1 MTQVFEYYNTV
12 FLSLKQMEAELSS
25 AYKQLNNA
33 QSEYS
38 NAASLATQNL
48 NEVLETIEK
57 NTSKVKAFIDIAR
70 THTNQLNEASEPQV
84 YDSGLLSRLS
94 VQINTS
100 MADDPFAT
108 QLYTAATGQ
117 MMYLKKQKDVVISD
131 NSRQL
136 SDLKL
141 TLSTAQV
148 HAEALIKQIEAS
160 IKQYLYSAEF
170 DAFISELQ
178 NDYSVFGGQTA
189 YSVLPS
195 SKNGIISIG
204 SLEMPFPVPTGMES
218 AFIETTKG
226 LYDASKR
233 NISIPASISINRGAV
248 LTAEY
253 ENSTELDVLNGVQNI
268 ILNIARHYGQDFA
281 QITYIDPIRFNA
293 SSLGCLSRLVGHQNS
308 LIDAVPSSIEDVRKK
323 MKSIITEIN
332 IREARSEHLS
342 IQSKKKALYVF
353 HDFPQAYDANL
364 VMQIQQLCV
373 NAEHYG
379 IMVVLTHNK
388 SSKNYTSADVLQYIR
403 TISTNIIVQKNGF
416 EIKIAD
422 EPTPCCFKWYKAPS
436 TLPNDLEKTY
446 IEGRPILDLSNDYN
460 KRIGFT
466 GTPTYQKGYRA
477 LEKIPYGID
486 ENGNLQ
492 YLDFENSNFA
502 TFICGAARSGKSTLL
517 HTLIS
522 GLIKNNHPDDIEI
535 WLIDFKMTEF
545 SRYIS
550 HLPPHVRYII
560 LDESPELVYDIIDR
574 LTEILVKRQNMFK
587 GKWLK
592 LSDVPTEKY
601 MPSIMVIIDEFSVM
615 SQIIADSIASSNE
628 NYSVKLQMLLAKG
641 AALGL
646 HFIFASQGFTSGTRG
661 LNDFSKKQIQQRIA
675 MKTEY
680 NEIKETL
687 DIKSASDEDTALME
701 QLPVHHALTRIPA
714 DEHGNHLK
722 LSQVIYISDYTE
734 QEDMIDRISESFT
747 PVSKYDVTNANGYIC
762 KRPMVV
768 DGNLY
773 LAFAAKVEEI
783 KSYLE
788 SHRDLYEFND
798 EYTLFVGEPRRM
810 MSLYPLAIANEFCEN
825 ILLLS
830 TSNEKMAA
838 SSVLLSI
845 ARSLEIQGMQM
856 ELWSTK
862 KNPIYRQIKTD
873 CHDPMQTISDFDQI
887 CETIRELKAK
897 IQSKIE
903 NNKFFILLGFE
914 TLLTDMSYQAGDGS
928 GFSSNDLRTSVTY
941 EKRGKDEP
949 DLNSLLDALSR
960 GETLGISSQSPV
972 AEVSVSNTSK
982 GAYDARD
989 DLKFILANGPRLG
1002 YHFIMCFGTTGDF
1015 QQSKI
1020 DISVFKHKLIFR
1032 TAKADAMSIVGS
1044 GNATVVSELEDHSFR
1059 YSNGLDSLS
1068 FRPYLHKG
1076 LSWDGWQL
1084 AGGTVVNT
1092 VDEEE
1097 EYLL

>member
-1 MTQVFEYYNTV
+1 M
-12 FLSLKQMEAELSS
+12 
-25 AYKQLNNA
+25 
-33 QSEYS
+33 
-38 NAASLATQNL
+38 
-48 NEVLETIEK
+48 
-57 NTSKVKAFIDIAR
+57 
-70 THTNQLNEASEPQV
+70 
-84 YDSGLLSRLS
+84 
-94 VQINTS
+94 
-100 MADDPFAT
+100 
-108 QLYTAATGQ
+108 
-117 MMYLKKQKDVVISD
+117 
-131 NSRQL
+131 
-136 SDLKL
+136 
-141 TLSTAQV
+141 
-148 HAEALIKQIEAS
+148 
-160 IKQYLYSAEF
+160 
-170 DAFISELQ
+170 
-178 NDYSVFGGQTA
+178 
-189 YSVLPS
+189 
-195 SKNGIISIG
+195 
-204 SLEMPFPVPTGMES
+204 
-218 AFIETTKG
+218 
-226 LYDASKR
+226 
-233 NISIPASISINRGAV
+233 
-248 LTAEY
+248 
-253 ENSTELDVLNGVQNI
+253 
-268 ILNIARHYGQDFA
+268 
-281 QITYIDPIRFNA
+281 
-293 SSLGCLSRLVGHQNS
+293 
-308 LIDAVPSSIEDVRKK
+308 
-323 MKSIITEIN
+323 
-332 IREARSEHLS
+332 
-342 IQSKKKALYVF
+342 
-353 HDFPQAYDANL
+353 
-364 VMQIQQLCV
+364 
-373 NAEHYG
+373 
-379 IMVVLTHNK
+379 
-388 SSKNYTSADVLQYIR
+388 
-403 TISTNIIVQKNGF
+403 
-416 EIKIAD
+416 
-422 EPTPCCFKWYKAPS
+422 
-436 TLPNDLEKTY
+436 
-446 IEGRPILDLSNDYN
+446 
-460 KRIGFT
+460 
-466 GTPTYQKGYRA
+466 
-477 LEKIPYGID
+477 
-486 ENGNLQ
+486 
-492 YLDFENSNFA
+492 
-502 TFICGAARSGKSTLL
+502 
-517 HTLIS
+517 
-522 GLIKNNHPDDIEI
+522 
-535 WLIDFKMTEF
+535 
-545 SRYIS
+545 
-550 HLPPHVRYII
+550 
-560 LDESPELVYDIIDR
+560 
-574 LTEILVKRQNMFK
+574 
-587 GKWLK
+587 K

-1097 EYLL
+1097 DYLL

>member
-1 MTQVFEYYNTV
+1 
-12 FLSLKQMEAELSS
+12 
-25 AYKQLNNA
+25 
-33 QSEYS
+33 
-38 NAASLATQNL
+38 
-48 NEVLETIEK
+48 
-57 NTSKVKAFIDIAR
+57 
-70 THTNQLNEASEPQV
+70 
-84 YDSGLLSRLS
+84 
-94 VQINTS
+94 
-100 MADDPFAT
+100 
-108 QLYTAATGQ
+108 
-117 MMYLKKQKDVVISD
+117 
-131 NSRQL
+131 
-136 SDLKL
+136 
-141 TLSTAQV
+141 
-148 HAEALIKQIEAS
+148 
-160 IKQYLYSAEF
+160 
-170 DAFISELQ
+170 
-178 NDYSVFGGQTA
+178 
-189 YSVLPS
+189 
-195 SKNGIISIG
+195 
-204 SLEMPFPVPTGMES
+204 
-218 AFIETTKG
+218 
-226 LYDASKR
+226 
-233 NISIPASISINRGAV
+233 
-248 LTAEY
+248 
-253 ENSTELDVLNGVQNI
+253 
-268 ILNIARHYGQDFA
+268 
-281 QITYIDPIRFNA
+281 
-293 SSLGCLSRLVGHQNS
+293 
-308 LIDAVPSSIEDVRKK
+308 
-323 MKSIITEIN
+323 
-332 IREARSEHLS
+332 
-342 IQSKKKALYVF
+342 
-353 HDFPQAYDANL
+353 
-364 VMQIQQLCV
+364 
-373 NAEHYG
+373 
-379 IMVVLTHNK
+379 
-388 SSKNYTSADVLQYIR
+388 
-403 TISTNIIVQKNGF
+403 
-416 EIKIAD
+416 
-422 EPTPCCFKWYKAPS
+422 
-436 TLPNDLEKTY
+436 
-446 IEGRPILDLSNDYN
+446 
-460 KRIGFT
+460 
-466 GTPTYQKGYRA
+466 
-477 LEKIPYGID
+477 
-486 ENGNLQ
+486 
-492 YLDFENSNFA
+492 
-502 TFICGAARSGKSTLL
+502 
-517 HTLIS
+517 
-522 GLIKNNHPDDIEI
+522 
-535 WLIDFKMTEF
+535 
-545 SRYIS
+545 
-550 HLPPHVRYII
+550 
-560 LDESPELVYDIIDR
+560 
-574 LTEILVKRQNMFK
+574 
-587 GKWLK
+587 
-592 LSDVPTEKY
+592 
-601 MPSIMVIIDEFSVM
+601 
-615 SQIIADSIASSNE
+615 
-628 NYSVKLQMLLAKG
+628 
-641 AALGL
+641 
-646 HFIFASQGFTSGTRG
+646 
-661 LNDFSKKQIQQRIA
+661 
-675 MKTEY
+675 
-680 NEIKETL
+680 
-687 DIKSASDEDTALME
+687 
-701 QLPVHHALTRIPA
+701 
-714 DEHGNHLK
+714 
-722 LSQVIYISDYTE
+722 
-734 QEDMIDRISESFT
+734 
-747 PVSKYDVTNANGYIC
+747 
-762 KRPMVV
+762 MVV

>member
-1 MTQVFEYYNTV
+1 M
-12 FLSLKQMEAELSS
+12 
-25 AYKQLNNA
+25 
-33 QSEYS
+33 
-38 NAASLATQNL
+38 
-48 NEVLETIEK
+48 
-57 NTSKVKAFIDIAR
+57 
-70 THTNQLNEASEPQV
+70 
-84 YDSGLLSRLS
+84 
-94 VQINTS
+94 
-100 MADDPFAT
+100 
-108 QLYTAATGQ
+108 
-117 MMYLKKQKDVVISD
+117 
-131 NSRQL
+131 
-136 SDLKL
+136 
-141 TLSTAQV
+141 
-148 HAEALIKQIEAS
+148 
-160 IKQYLYSAEF
+160 
-170 DAFISELQ
+170 
-178 NDYSVFGGQTA
+178 
-189 YSVLPS
+189 
-195 SKNGIISIG
+195 
-204 SLEMPFPVPTGMES
+204 
-218 AFIETTKG
+218 
-226 LYDASKR
+226 
-233 NISIPASISINRGAV
+233 
-248 LTAEY
+248 
-253 ENSTELDVLNGVQNI
+253 
-268 ILNIARHYGQDFA
+268 
-281 QITYIDPIRFNA
+281 
-293 SSLGCLSRLVGHQNS
+293 
-308 LIDAVPSSIEDVRKK
+308 
-323 MKSIITEIN
+323 
-332 IREARSEHLS
+332 
-342 IQSKKKALYVF
+342 
-353 HDFPQAYDANL
+353 
-364 VMQIQQLCV
+364 
-373 NAEHYG
+373 
-379 IMVVLTHNK
+379 
-388 SSKNYTSADVLQYIR
+388 
-403 TISTNIIVQKNGF
+403 
-416 EIKIAD
+416 
-422 EPTPCCFKWYKAPS
+422 
-436 TLPNDLEKTY
+436 
-446 IEGRPILDLSNDYN
+446 
-460 KRIGFT
+460 
-466 GTPTYQKGYRA
+466 
-477 LEKIPYGID
+477 
-486 ENGNLQ
+486 Q

>member
-1 MTQVFEYYNTV
+1 MTQIFDCYKTI
-12 FLSLKQMEAELSS
+12 FSSLKRFETEISS
-25 AYKQLNNA
+25 AHGQLSDT
-33 QSEYS
+33 QREYM
-38 NAASLATQNL
+38 ATVSLATQNYQGA
-48 NEVLETIEK
+48 LETICK
-57 NTSKVKAFIDIAR
+57 NISKVNAFIGIAK
-70 THTNQLNEASEPQV
+70 THTHQLDEASEPQP

-100 MADDPFAT
+100 LSNDPFAT
-108 QLYTAATGQ
+108 QLYTAATAQ
-117 MMYLKKQKDVVISD
+117 MLYLTRQKDVLTIE
-131 NSRQL
+131 NSHQICA
-136 SDLKL
+136 LKEAL
-141 TLSTAQV
+141 TIKKNHV
-148 HAEALIKQIEAS
+148 EALIERAEATA
-160 IKQYLYSAEF
+160 KQYLYSPEF
-170 DAFISELQ
+170 SAFIAMLQ
-178 NDYSVFGGQTA
+178 NDRSIFGGKSPYLA
-189 YSVLPS
+189 LPS
-195 SKNGIISIG
+195 AQIGAVSIG
-204 SLEMPFPVPTGMES
+204 SLEMPLPIPQGLES
-218 AFIETTKG
+218 SFAESGKG
-226 LYDASKR
+226 ECDVLRKR
-233 NISIPASISINRGAV
+233 VAIPASISIAHGMV
-248 LTAEY
+248 LIAEY
-253 ENSTELDVLNGVQNI
+253 KNTTELDVLNGVQNI

-293 SSLGCLSRLVGHQNS
+293 SSLGCLSRLVGNQNS
-308 LIDAVPSSIEDVRKK
+308 FIDAVPSSIEDIRKK
-323 MKSIITEIN
+323 LKSIITDIN
-332 IREARSEHLS
+332 IREARSEHIS

-353 HDFPQAYDANL
+353 HDFPQAYDTNL

-379 IMVVLTHNK
+379 IVVVLTHNR
-388 SSKNYTSADVLQYIR
+388 SSKNYTSADVLQFIR
-403 TISTNIIVQKNGF
+403 TISTNIIVQKDGF
-416 EIKIAD
+416 EIQIAG
-422 EPTPCCFKWYKAPS
+422 EPNLYRFKWYKAPS

-446 IEGRPILDLSNDYN
+446 IEERPVLDLSNDYN
-460 KRIGFT
+460 KRIGFN
-466 GTPTYQKGYRA
+466 GTPTYQKGYRT

-486 ENGNLQ
+486 ENGNMQ

-592 LSDVPTEKY
+592 LSDVPAEKY

-615 SQIIADSIASSNE
+615 SQIVADSIASSNE

-687 DIKSASDEDTALME
+687 DIKSASDEDAALME
-701 QLPVHHALTRIPA
+701 QLPVYYALTRIPA

-734 QEDMIDRISESFT
+734 QEAMIDRICESIT
-747 PVSKYDVTNANGYIC
+747 PVSKYDVTNASGYIS

-783 KSYLE
+783 KSYLG

-798 EYTLFVGEPRRM
+798 EYILFVGEPRRM
-810 MSLYPLAIANEFCEN
+810 MSLYPLVIANEYCEN

-838 SSVLLSI
+838 SSILLSI
-845 ARSLEIQGMQM
+845 TRSLEMQGMQM

-862 KNPIYRQIKTD
+862 KNPIYRQIKMD
-873 CHDPMQTISDFDQI
+873 CRDSMQAISDFNQI

-903 NNKFFILLGFE
+903 NKKFYILLGFE
-914 TLLTDMSYQAGDGS
+914 TLLADMSYQTGDGS
-928 GFSSNDLRTSVTY
+928 GLSSNGLGSGATY

-949 DLNSLLDALSR
+949 DLNSLLDMLSR
-960 GETLGISSQSPV
+960 GETPAVSRQSPV
-972 AEVSVSNTSK
+972 AEVGGDNTLN

-1044 GNATVVSELEDHSFR
+1044 MNATVVSELEDHSFR

-1068 FRPYLHKG
+1068 FRPYLHEG

-1084 AGGTVVNT
+1084 AGGTVVNA

>member
-1 MTQVFEYYNTV
+1 MTQVFEYYNT
-12 FLSLKQMEAELSS
+12 FFSSLKQMEAELSS
-25 AYKQLNNA
+25 AYKQLSDA

-38 NAASLATQNL
+38 NAVSMATQNL
-48 NEVLETIEK
+48 HETLETIEK
-57 NTSKVKAFIDIAR
+57 DTSKVNAFIGIAK
-70 THTNQLNEASEPQV
+70 THTSQLKEASEPQV

-94 VQINTS
+94 VQINTG

-117 MMYLKKQKDVVISD
+117 MLYLNNQKAVAIRD
-131 NSRQL
+131 NSQQL
-136 SDLKL
+136 LNLKQL
-141 TLSTAQV
+141 FSTSQD
-148 HAEALIKQIEAS
+148 HAEALIKQIGAY

-170 DAFISELQ
+170 NLFISELQ
-178 NDYSVFGGQTA
+178 NAHSVFDGRTA
-189 YSVLPS
+189 GSVLPS
-195 SKNGIISIG
+195 SQNGTISIG
-204 SLEMPFPVPTGMES
+204 SLEMPFPILAGMES
-218 AFIETTKG
+218 VCTETTKG
-226 LYDASKR
+226 LYDASKGK
-233 NISIPASISINRGAV
+233 IFIPASISISQGAV
-248 LTAEY
+248 LIAEY

-268 ILNIARHYGQDFA
+268 ILNIARHYGHDFA

-323 MKSIITEIN
+323 LKSIITDIN
-332 IREARSEHLS
+332 IREARSEHLAL
-342 IQSKKKALYVF
+342 QSKKKALYVF

-379 IMVVLTHNK
+379 IVVVLTHNK
-388 SSKNYTSADVLQYIR
+388 SSKNYASADVLQFIR
-403 TISTNIIVQKNGF
+403 TISTNIIVQGDGF
-416 EIKIAD
+416 ALQISG
-422 EPTPCCFKWYKAPS
+422 EPDSYCFKWYKAPPTIPS
-436 TLPNDLEKTY
+436 DLEKTY
-446 IEGRPILDLSNDYN
+446 IEERPILDLSNDYN

-466 GTPTYQKGYRA
+466 DAPIYQKGYRA

-486 ENGNLQ
+486 ENGNIQ

-592 LSDVPTEKY
+592 LSDVPAEKY

-615 SQIIADSIASSNE
+615 SQIVADSITSSNE

-646 HFIFASQGFTSGTRG
+646 HFVFASQGFTSGTRG

-687 DIKSASDEDTALME
+687 EIKSASDEDTALME

-734 QEDMIDRISESFT
+734 QEVMIDRICESIS
-747 PVSKYDVTNANGYIC
+747 PVPKYDLANTSGYIS

-773 LAFAAKVEEI
+773 LAFTAKIEEI
-783 KSYLE
+783 SSYLK
-788 SHRDLYEFND
+788 SHRELYEFND

-810 MSLYPLAIANEFCEN
+810 MSIYPLTIANEFCEN

-838 SSVLLSI
+838 SSILLSM
-845 ARSLEIQGMQM
+845 ARSLEMQGKQM
-856 ELWSTK
+856 ELWTTK
-862 KNPIYRQIKTD
+862 KNPIYRQIKMD
-873 CHDPMQTISDFDQI
+873 CQDTMQAQNDFDLI
-887 CETIRELKAK
+887 CKTIRELKNK

-903 NNKFFILLGFE
+903 DNRFFVLLGFE
-914 TLLTDMSYQAGDGS
+914 TLLTDMSYQMGDS
-928 GFSSNDLRTSVTY
+928 NGFPGGDLGIDAAY

-960 GETLGISSQSPV
+960 GETPKVSMQTSV
-972 AEVSVSNTSK
+972 AEASIGRASN

-1020 DISVFKHKLIFR
+1020 DISVFRHKLIFR
-1032 TAKADAMSIVGS
+1032 TAKADVMSIVGS

-1059 YSNGLDSLS
+1059 YSNGLVSLS

-1084 AGGTVVNT
+1084 AGDTVVNA